1 MTRMG
6 TDPGESAFSLR
17 SYQFELPDSL
27 IAQEPAQ
34 NRSDSRCIFTL
45 RGEKQRQLGNFPE
58 IVDLLRGDELLVY
71 NDTRVIPARIRAQ
84 RATGGKVEIFLL
96 RPCQDGESW
105 LAWISPSRR
114 IKPGETLEGPD
125 VAIRVHG
132 REGSSWRVEWPAEVP
147 LERIGEVPL
156 PPYIQRNPEQ
166 TDLQST
172 DKERYQTVFAKTPG
186 AVAAPTAGLH
196 FDQPILEALAARG
209 VQRAGVTLHVG
220 PGTFKPIESEQL
232 TDHRVDPEWY
242 SISSETRTA
251 LHKARKEK
259 RPIIAIGTTSM
270 RVLESLP
277 DLTPG
282 DEIIGETDLTILP
295 GYQFRHADG
304 LLTNFHL
311 PGSSLLVLVSCFH
324 GLENTLNLYR
334 EAVENQFRF
343 YSYGDCMLITPQRS

>member
-27 IAQEPAQ
+27 IAQEPAK
-34 NRSDSRCIFTL
+34 NRSDSRCIFAT
-45 RGEKQRQLGNFPE
+45 RGESQRDFGTFSE
-58 IVDLLRGDELLVY
+58 IVGRLQGDELLIY
-71 NDTRVIPARIRAQ
+71 NDTRVIPARIHAQ
-84 RATGGKVEIFLL
+84 RTTGGKVEIFLL
-96 RPCQDGESW
+96 RPHQDGVSW

-114 IKPGETLEGPD
+114 IKPGETLKGPD
-125 VAIRVHG
+125 VDIMVHG
-132 REGSSWRVEWPAEVP
+132 REGSSWRVEWPAEIP

-156 PPYIQRNPEQ
+156 PPYIQREPGQ
-166 TDLQST
+166 TDLHAA

-196 FDQPILEALAARG
+196 FDQPILEALAAKG
-209 VQRAGVTLHVG
+209 VQRASITLHVG
-220 PGTFKPIESEQL
+220 PGTFKPIEAENL

-242 SISSETRTA
+242 SISPETRTA
-251 LHKARKEK
+251 LHEAKNEN

-343 YSYGDCMLITPQRS
+343 YSYGDCMLITPQRY

>member
-58 IVDLLRGDELLVY
+58 IVDHLRGDELLVY

-156 PPYIQRNPEQ
+156 PPYIQRKTQQ
-166 TDLQST
+166 TNTHSP
-172 DKERYQTVFAKTPG
+172 DKENKKTRKAKTPSPG
-186 AVAAPTAGLH
+186 DAPTAGLH